1 MDVLAVELLRGRG
14 MVEPKGS
21 VQLQGKEREVHPVA
35 LGDSWTR
42 TCSTSLRTKHGD
54 AAPWEAKD
62 RDRDHMAALCCEG
75 QCIL

>member
-1 MDVLAVELLRGRG
+1 MDLMDVELLTGRG
-14 MVEPKGS
+14 MVDPKDG
-21 VQLQGKEREVHPVA
+21 VHLQGKEREVRPVA

-42 TCSTSLRTKHGD
+42 TSSTSLRTKHGD

-62 RDRDHMAALCCEG
+62 RDRDHMAALCCQG